1 MRVPSL
7 TGTRFRQV
15 VLSCLGAAIWL
26 CAMLPFPAVAQQKA
40 DGSERSAD
48 SAARKQPATI
58 LATPPFFQAI
68 RQSVGC
74 SALNIGST
82 PQDVTFTFRTQNE
95 FPPLIQTITLQPN
108 SSSGVSQGIGLPALP
123 VRVFCE
129 FQSSDVTLLRAQGT
143 VFDGNGNVLQ
153 IIPAN

>member
-7 TGTRFRQV
+7 TGTRFGQA

-26 CAMLPFPAVAQQKA
+26 CSMLPFPAVAQQKA
-40 DGSERSAD
+40 EESGRSAD
-48 SAARKQPATI
+48 IDARKKPATI

-68 RQSVGC
+68 GQTVGC
-74 SALNIGST
+74 AALNIGST
-82 PQDVTFTFRTQNE
+82 PQNVTFTFRTQNE
-95 FPPLIQTITLQPN
+95 FPPQIETITVQPN
-108 SSSGVSQGIGLPALP
+108 SSAAIGQGIGLPALP

-129 FQSSDVTLLRAQGT
+129 FQASDVTLLRAQGT
-143 VFDGNGNVLQ
+143 VFGNGVLQ

>member
-7 TGTRFRQV
+7 TGTRFRQA

-26 CAMLPFPAVAQQKA
+26 CAMLPFPAAAQQNA
-40 DGSERSAD
+40 DGSD
-48 SAARKQPATI
+48 SAVAERKQPATI

-68 RQSVGC
+68 GQTAGC
-74 SALNIGST
+74 AALNIGST
-82 PQDVTFTFRTQNE
+82 PRDVTFTFRTQNE
-95 FPPLIQTITLQPN
+95 FPPVIATITLQPN
-108 SSSGVSQGIGLPALP
+108 SSSGVSQGIGQPALP

-143 VFDGNGNVLQ
+143 VFGNGNVLQ